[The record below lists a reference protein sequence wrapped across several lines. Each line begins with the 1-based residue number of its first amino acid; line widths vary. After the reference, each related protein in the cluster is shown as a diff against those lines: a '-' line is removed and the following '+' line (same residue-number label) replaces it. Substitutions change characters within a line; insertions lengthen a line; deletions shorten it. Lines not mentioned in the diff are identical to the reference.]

1 MRYNIVST
9 QRTRVLTNE
18 NEVFKMATYEFKS
31 ESKRM
36 LDLMINSIYTHKE
49 IFLREIISNAS
60 DALDKLYYKSL
71 SDENITFDREK
82 FFIRIT
88 PDKDARTIT
97 ISDGGIGMSRN
108 ELEENLGTIAKSGSF
123 AFKAENEKKDDVDII
138 GQFGVGFYSAFMVA
152 KNVTVKSRKFGSDE
166 AYKWYS
172 EGADGY
178 EIEPCDKATAGTE
191 IILALKDNTDDE
203 NYDQYLEEFTIRNL
217 VKKYSDYIKY
227 PIKMMVTKQ
236 RLKEQPK
243 DADKDAKPE
252 YESYTEDEVLN
263 SMVPLWRKNKSE
275 LSEDDYNN
283 FYKEKFFDY
292 ENPLKTIHTSADGT
306 LSYTALL
313 FIPSRPPFD
322 YYTKDFKKGLAL
334 YTNGVMIMDKCE
346 DLLPDYFGFVRGLVD
361 SADLSL
367 NISREILQHDRQLK
381 TIAAHLK
388 KKIKSELLNMQKND
402 RENYDKFYE
411 AFKRPLKF
419 GVYDNYGVN
428 KDFLADLIMFWSSSE
443 KKNVTLSEY
452 VERMKDDQEFI
463 YYASGE
469 TVEQIDHLP
478 QVENVKDKGYEILYL
493 TEDVDE
499 FAIKILDTY
508 KEKKFKSVSSADLNL
523 EDETAKAEEAVA
535 EETSKDLF
543 TAMKDILGDRVVK
556 VKPTTRLKNHPV
568 CITNEGDVSLEM
580 EKILGAMPNGG
591 VKAQRVLEINIK
603 HPMFEKLKAA
613 ESDSDK
619 LKKLTEV
626 AYGCALLVEGMGVD
640 DAAGFA
646 DSVCELV

>member
-1 MRYNIVST
+1 
-9 QRTRVLTNE
+9 
-18 NEVFKMATYEFKS
+18 MATYEFKS

-71 SDENITFDREK
+71 SDDTIDFDRER
-82 FFIRIT
+82 FYIRIT
-88 PDKDARTIT
+88 PDKDTRTIT
-97 ISDGGIGMSRN
+97 VSDGGIGMTKE

-123 AFKAENEKKDDVDII
+123 AFKSENEKCDDVDII

-152 KNVTVKSRKFGSDE
+152 KSVTVISRKFGSDE
-166 AYKWYS
+166 AFKWFS

-178 EIEPCDKATAGTE
+178 DVEPCTKDTAGTD
-191 IILALKDNTDDE
+191 IIIALKDNTDEE
-203 NYDQYLEEFTIRNL
+203 NYDQYLEEYTIRNL
-217 VKKYSDYIKY
+217 IRKYSDYIKY
-227 PIKMMVTKQ
+227 PIKMMVTRQK
-236 RLKEQPK
+236 LKEVPEEEK
-243 DADKDAKPE
+243 KEDAKPE
-252 YESYTEDEVLN
+252 YESYTEDDVLN
-263 SMVPLWRKNKSE
+263 SMVPLWRRNKSE
-275 LSEDDYNN
+275 LTDEDYNS
-283 FYKEKFFDY
+283 FYKEKFMDY
-292 ENPLKTIHTSADGT
+292 ENPFKTIHTSADGM
-306 LSYTALL
+306 LSYNALL
-313 FIPSRPPFD
+313 FIPSHPPFD
-322 YYTKDFKKGLAL
+322 YYTKDYKKGLAL

-402 RENYDKFYE
+402 RETYEKFYE
-411 AFKRPLKF
+411 SFKRPLKF
-419 GVYDNYGVN
+419 GVYDNYGAE
-428 KDFLADLIMFWSSSE
+428 KDFLCDLIMFYSSTE
-443 KKNVTLSEY
+443 KKPVTLAEY
-452 VERMKDDQEFI
+452 VDRMKEDQDVI

-469 TVEQIDHLP
+469 TVEQIDKQP
-478 QVENVKDKGYEILYL
+478 RCESIKDKGFEVLYL

-499 FAIKILDTY
+499 FALKVLGKY
-508 KEKKFKSVSSADLNL
+508 KDKEFKSVASADLNL

-543 TAMKDILGDRVVK
+543 AAMKEALGDRVVN

-568 CITNEGDVSLEM
+568 CITSEGEVSLEM
-580 EKILGAMPNGG
+580 EKILGQMPNGG

-603 HPMFEKLKAA
+603 HPLFEKLKSAQ
-613 ESDSDK
+613 DDKDK

-626 AYGCALLVEGMGVD
+626 LYGCALLAEGMNVENS
-640 DAAGFA
+640 AEFA
-646 DSVCELV
+646 DSVCDLI

>member
-1 MRYNIVST
+1 
-9 QRTRVLTNE
+9 
-18 NEVFKMATYEFKS
+18 MATYEFKS

-71 SDENITFDREK
+71 SDDNIEFDREK
-82 FFIRIT
+82 FYIRIT
-88 PDKDARTIT
+88 PDKDARTLTIT
-97 ISDGGIGMSRN
+97 DGGIGMNRD
-108 ELEENLGTIAKSGSF
+108 ELEENLGTIAKSGSL
-123 AFKAENEKKDDVDII
+123 AFKSENEKCDDVDII
-138 GQFGVGFYSAFMVA
+138 GQFGVGFYSAFMVG

-166 AYKWYS
+166 AFKWYS

-178 EIEPCDKATAGTE
+178 EIEPCDKDTTGTE
-191 IILALKDNTDDE
+191 IIIALKDNTDDE
-203 NYDQYLEEFTIRNL
+203 NYDTYLEEYTIRNL
-217 VKKYSDYIKY
+217 IKKYSDYIKY

-236 RLKEQPK
+236 KLK
-243 DADKDAKPE
+243 DATEEEKKKDDYKPE
-252 YESYTEDEVLN
+252 YESYSEDDVLN

-275 LSEDDYNN
+275 LSDDDYNN

-292 ENPLKTIHTSADGT
+292 ENPLKTIHTSADGM

-313 FIPSRPPFD
+313 FIPSHAPFD
-322 YYTKDFKKGLAL
+322 YFTKDYKKGLSL

-346 DLLPDYFGFVRGLVD
+346 DLLPDYFGFVKGLVD

-402 RENYDKFYE
+402 RETYDKFYD

-419 GVYDNYGVN
+419 GVYDNYGAE
-428 KDFLADLIMFWSSSE
+428 KDFLSDLLMFYSSTE
-443 KKNVTLSEY
+443 KKQVTLGEY
-452 VERMKDDQEFI
+452 IDRMKDGQEFI

-469 TVEQIDHLP
+469 TIEQIDKQP
-478 QVENVKDKGYEILYL
+478 RVESVKDMGYEILYL

-499 FAIKILDTY
+499 FAIKILSKY
-508 KEKKFKSVSSADLNL
+508 KEKEFKSVASAELGG
-523 EDETAKAEEAVA
+523 EDEKTKAEESVA

-543 TAMKDILGDRVVK
+543 AAMKDVLGDKVVS
-556 VKPTTRLKNHPV
+556 VKPTVRLKNHPV
-568 CITNEGDVSLEM
+568 CITSEGEISLEM
-580 EKILGAMPNGG
+580 EKILGQMPNGG
-591 VKAQRVLEINIK
+591 AKAQRVLEINIK
-603 HPMFEKLKAA
+603 HPLFEKLKAA
-613 ESDSDK
+613 ADK
-619 LKKLTEV
+619 PDELKKLTEV
-626 AYGCALLVEGMGVD
+626 VYGCALLAEGMNVEN
-640 DAAGFA
+640 AADFA
-646 DSVCELV
+646 DSVCDLI